1 MRTVSRGA
9 LALVLALAA
18 PAASRAQ
25 AAAPAA
31 HPDFSGT
38 YSLDAAQSD
47 QGQMVPSK
55 LVQTI
60 SQTATEFLVD
70 RAQTTQMGESTVK
83 LKYAFTGTSTNEI
96 NIGGNPVPVSTVVSW
111 EGDSPVFTSTL
122 KFGDVEVKQV
132 DKWILSDAGKKL
144 TVSRS
149 FDRGGQVMS
158 NKLVLVKQ

>member
-1 MRTVSRGA
+1 MRTVSRGV

-25 AAAPAA
+25 AA

-38 YSLDAAQSD
+38 YALDVAQSD

-55 LVQTI
+55 LVQKVT
-60 SQTATEFLVD
+60 QTPTDFVVE
-70 RAQTTQMGESTVK
+70 RTQTTQMGETSVK

-111 EGDSPVFTSTL
+111 EGDSPVFASTL
-122 KFGDVEVKQV
+122 KFGDAEVKQV
-132 DKWILSDAGKKL
+132 DKWTLSDGGKKL
-144 TVSRS
+144 TVNRS
-149 FDRGGQVMS
+149 FDRGGQVMQ
-158 NKLVLVKQ
+158 NKMVLVKQ